1 MVKRIRNRKQALL
14 IAALSLLVFC
24 GPPQA
29 MAQDVSAARPA
40 VLPLPGEAEGASIG
54 SISVRLRQSS
64 GNAERDAAAQEAAR
78 RITKSLDG
86 SEFSAIEASEII
98 AELIRQETISDARFY
113 LLPSASQTGVK
124 LVFEIDATSGT
135 KTKQEPT
142 GLFLG
147 DTSSFPVLYESNRA
161 VLRTIIGAGLGGY
174 SDVNA
179 WFGRPDLFNGRNPL
193 AGKLPG
199 RSNTWNEGYLEL
211 GVGGAAQL
219 GESNLYGFG
228 AVTGMFS
235 WTLGQDIFRDD
246 DRGFLDF
253 EKAYGGVLYVSPE
266 NRKNHFK
273 FSAGRQAY
281 TLNDGFLVNAVRGST
296 SAGERGGLYLGP
308 RLTND
313 FSVLAQGAYD
323 RWNYSAFFIDP
334 NEVES
339 LESDTT
345 FLGANL
351 RYNFTDKFSA
361 DTTLITIPNSKTQFS
376 TPSGRLIPR
385 EGLNTVSGHLKWT
398 GAFEMPGLWL
408 EGELAHQFHPG
419 EDVSAWAYYGTV
431 GYLMKEIGW
440 TPSLSYRYAYFSG
453 DDPNTSRYERFDPL
467 LSTGLGIWL
476 QGVSFGKITTN
487 SNLETH
493 RVQFNV
499 APDERLNLTFDYYLL
514 RAPQLNNLGSNP
526 ALSTLT
532 SHDLGQELSLSAR
545 WSATKSL
552 YLQAL
557 VSHAIPGTALRD
569 IGADRNWTT
578 FQVSLYG
585 GF

>member
-1 MVKRIRNRKQALL
+1 MGNRKRALR
-14 IAALSLLVFC
+14 IAALPLFVLC
-24 GPPQA
+24 GLPQA
-29 MAQDVSAARPA
+29 EAQDVSAARPA
-40 VLPLPGEAEGASIG
+40 VLPLPGEAEGAGIG
-54 SISVRLRQSS
+54 AVSVRLRKSS
-64 GNAERDAAAQEAAR
+64 GNAERDATAQATAR
-78 RITKSLDG
+78 RLTQSLGG
-86 SEFSAIEASEII
+86 SEFSATEARRILAQLI
-98 AELIRQETISDARFY
+98 AEETISDAEFY
-113 LLPSASQTGVK
+113 LLPSAPQTGIT
-124 LVFEIDATSGT
+124 LVFDIDATSGP
-135 KTKQEPT
+135 KAKREPT

-147 DTSSFPVLYESNRA
+147 NPSSFPVLYENDRA
-161 VLRTIIGAGLGGY
+161 ILRTIIGAGLGGY

-179 WFGRPDLFNGRNPL
+179 WFGRPDLFNRRNPL
-193 AGKLPG
+193 AGRLPG
-199 RSNTWNEGYLEL
+199 RSSAWNEGYLEL

-219 GESNLYGFG
+219 GDSNLYGFG

-246 DRGFLDF
+246 NRSFLDF
-253 EKAYGGVLYVSPE
+253 EKAYAGALYVSPE
-266 NRKNHFK
+266 NRKNHLK
-273 FSAGRQAY
+273 FSVGRQTY

-296 SAGERGGLYLGP
+296 NAGERGGLYLGP

-313 FSVLAQGAYD
+313 FSVLAQGTYD
-323 RWNYSAFFIDP
+323 RWNYAAFFIDP

-339 LESDTT
+339 LESDST

-351 RYNFTDKFSA
+351 RYNFSDRFSA
-361 DTTLITIPNSKTQFS
+361 DTTFITIPHSKSRFS
-376 TPSGRLIPR
+376 TPSGVSIPR
-385 EGLNTVSGHLKWT
+385 EGLNTVAGHVKWT
-398 GAFEMPGLWL
+398 GAFETPGLWL

-419 EDVSAWAYYGTV
+419 EDVSAFAYYGTV
-431 GYLMKEIGW
+431 GYLIKEMSW

-453 DDPNTSRYERFDPL
+453 DDPNTPRYERFDPL

-493 RVQFNV
+493 RIQLNV

-514 RAPQLNNLGSNP
+514 RAPELNNLGSNP
-526 ALSTLT
+526 ALSTLS

-552 YLQAL
+552 YVQAL